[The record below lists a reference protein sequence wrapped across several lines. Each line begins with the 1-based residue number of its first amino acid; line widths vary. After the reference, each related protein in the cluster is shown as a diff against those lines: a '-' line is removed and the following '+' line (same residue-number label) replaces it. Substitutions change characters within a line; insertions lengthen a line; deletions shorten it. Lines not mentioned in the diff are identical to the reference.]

1 MVIVPEK
8 NGVTDHAAL
17 AELLDD
23 TTACFFVQQ
32 PNYFGG
38 IEDCE
43 SLGNIVHEKK
53 AKFIMGINPIASSV
67 LKTPFE
73 CGADIATGEGQP
85 LGLPM
90 NFGGPYLGFMATT
103 EKLMR
108 KLPGRIAGQTV
119 DKDGER
125 AFVLTLQAREQHI
138 RREKSSSN
146 ICSNQAH
153 CALTASVYLSSVG
166 PNGLQNVAEQCY
178 SKAHYL
184 AEELNK
190 VTGFGLVHSSEFFH
204 EFLTTSPINPVVLN
218 EKLQDK
224 GILGGLP
231 VGENI
236 LWCTTELC
244 TKEDMDTLIAGI
256 KEVVEG

>member
-1 MVIVPEK
+1 
-8 NGVTDHAAL
+8 
-17 AELLDD
+17 
-23 TTACFFVQQ
+23 
-32 PNYFGG
+32 
-38 IEDCE
+38 
-43 SLGNIVHEKK
+43 
-53 AKFIMGINPIASSV
+53 
-67 LKTPFE
+67 KTPFE

-85 LGLPM
+85 LGLAM

-103 EKLMR
+103 EKMTR

-153 CALTASVYLSSVG
+153 CALTASVYLSAMG
-166 PNGLQNVAEQCY
+166 PNGLKNVAEQCY

-184 AEELNK
+184 QKELSK
-190 VTGFGLVHSSEFFH
+190 IDGFGLVHSSEFFH
-204 EFLTTSPINPVVLN
+204 EFLTHSPIDPAEVN
-218 EKLQDK
+218 KALQEK

-231 VGENI
+231 VGDNI
-236 LWCTTELC
+236 LWCVTELA
-244 TKEDMDTLIAGI
+244 TKEEMDYLVSTL
-256 KEVVEG
+256 KEVTKG